1 MQFFKNTDCKD
12 YYFYCFLVTF
22 SHRKCKSK
30 KKTTDRYFLQILI
43 LSGRGGEVNFV
54 TFNVRKTIGLV

>member
-22 SHRKCKSK
+22 SHRKYKS